1 MTRGWPITL
10 AVVLLLLHLTA
21 VAGFAAQ
28 TLRLGYLDH
37 PGSILCVAA
46 AAKGLFRG
54 EGVRLRLIRYR
65 DTESGLADLAAGRI
79 DAGAF
84 AVGETLRQIA
94 DGRGLRIIAGG
105 GSAAPAGPLADLDEA
120 GRPEQESG
128 GLVVAVADGSRAPAK
143 EVLVSLVTALIRA
156 HQALQKAPEAVR
168 ARAAGQI
175 SSPATVHVEPSAD
188 YRRMERLWRAR
199 GLQRE
204 GMARD
209 FLANHLYEEIYCD
222 ALDRLVDREGLKDE
236 LLRKLF
242 SEAVCVPDCCP
253 NKEKKSLTLKGG
265 SQ

>member
-1 MTRGWPITL
+1 MTKGWPITL
-10 AVVLLLLHLTA
+10 AVVLLLHLTS

-46 AAKGLFRG
+46 GAKGLFRA
-54 EGVRLRLIRYR
+54 EGVQVRLIRYH
-65 DTESGLADLAAGRI
+65 DTERGLADLAAGRI

-94 DGRGLRIIAGG
+94 DGRGLRIIGG
-105 GSAAPAGPLADLDEA
+105 GGTLPPAGPLADLDEA
-120 GRPEQESG
+120 GRAEQESG
-128 GLVVAVADGSRAPAK
+128 GIVTVVAGSPRAPAK
-143 EVLVSLVTALIRA
+143 QLLTSLVTALIRA
-156 HQALQKAPEAVR
+156 HQALQKAPDVVW
-168 ARAAGQI
+168 ARVVGQI
-175 SSPATVHVEPSAD
+175 TSRATVHVEPSAD

-209 FLANHLYEEIYCD
+209 FLASHLYEEIYCD

-253 NKEKKSLTLKGG
+253 NKEKKSITLKGG